1 MEERTA
7 ANRPQ
12 TEIHYSKTR
21 IAGMA
26 LYWTWV
32 FLMFS
37 SIQPYAFLD
46 EKRSALYLGLLISL
60 LSSAVMLTFLA
71 MESKGPDG
79 LRDNKP
85 VLYGSVL
92 AMTLGT
98 LVTPFCSTASAT
110 GMLILGIGAVMT
122 GSGSGALLV
131 AWAQGQA
138 PLGGRA
144 TLCEL
149 SLAFLTAF
157 VFSLILAL
165 CPSVLAIIACAAI
178 PGASL
183 WLLLR
188 VPVPQFRP
196 KGSSASEA
204 SDASAE
210 AGQMGVPKEEGAFPP
225 VKLSRET
232 KCLFAKGLAGA
243 ALIGF
248 LQGFFDVFTGFS
260 TFNADDSFGIFLFVA
275 GVAGFALLA
284 ATVWKFPRDSIFL
297 AYRITMLLLCLGFL
311 AVPFLNGTTLGISSV
326 IFAGYNCFCVVL
338 LSVGADISRSFRINR
353 SRCVAIAFAVLYA
366 GEALGEA
373 SSHGLQSLI
382 TGVPNLG
389 LITLVAVSLLFVSN
403 LFLFTEVDLI
413 KIGIGEVDLTVTNPR
428 TLRAGAS
435 QPPSDSDAHDTPG
448 QDLANCTAP
457 GQTAPSHFDP
467 AAALAEQYHLSPRE
481 SEVLPLLLEGRTI
494 SRIQEMLF
502 ISQGTVSTHI
512 RHIYQKTG
520 SANRQELID
529 LSLEIAERASDGN
542 GDLRPGEGRGANNK
556 VS

>member
-1 MEERTA
+1 MEQRTTVDH
-7 ANRPQ
+7 PQ
-12 TEIHYSKTR
+12 AEIHYSKTR
-21 IAGMA
+21 IMGMA
-26 LYWTWV
+26 LYWAWV

-60 LSSAVMLTFLA
+60 LSSAVMLAFLA
-71 MESKGPDG
+71 LESKGQEG

-92 AMTLGT
+92 AMTLGS
-98 LVTPFCSTASAT
+98 LVTPFCSTGAAT

-122 GSGSGALLV
+122 GSGSGAMLV
-131 AWAQGQA
+131 AWAGAQA

-149 SLAFLTAF
+149 SLAFLAAF
-157 VFSLILAL
+157 ALSLALAL
-165 CPSVLAIIACAAI
+165 CPAILAIIACAVL

-183 WLLLR
+183 WLLLK
-188 VPVPQFRP
+188 VPAPRFRP
-196 KGSSASEA
+196 KNSPAPTAPGDSGTGET
-204 SDASAE
+204 
-210 AGQMGVPKEEGAFPP
+210 EGDSPRTMQEAFPP

-232 KCLFAKGLAGA
+232 KLLFAKGLAGA

-248 LQGFFDVFTGFS
+248 LQGFFDVFTGFT

-275 GVAGFALLA
+275 GLVGFALLA
-284 ATVWKFPRDSIFL
+284 AVVWKFPRDSMFL
-297 AYRITMLLLCLGFL
+297 AYRITMLLMCLGFL
-311 AVPFLNGTTLGISSV
+311 VVPFISGTLLGISSI

-353 SRCVAIAFAVLYA
+353 SRCAAVSFAVLYI
-366 GEALGEA
+366 GEALGEL

-389 LITLVAVSLLFVSN
+389 VITLVAVSLLFISN

-413 KIGIGEVDLTVTNPR
+413 KIGIGEVDLAVTNPR
-428 TLRAGAS
+428 SLRDNAPAS
-435 QPPSDSDAHDTPG
+435 AAEPKGTGQPS
-448 QDLANCTAP
+448 QDAP
-457 GQTAPSHFDP
+457 GRFDP
-467 AAALAEQYHLSPRE
+467 AAAIAERFRLSPRE

-494 SRIQEMLF
+494 SRMQETLF

-529 LSLEIAERASDGN
+529 LSLRIAEEAEGAGGAYGHS
-542 GDLRPGEGRGANNK
+542 GEVG
-556 VS
+556 